1 MKAVLEK
8 AAEQLLTFLVVNTM
22 NKFSR
27 MIVQFNTLFVLILC
41 SYYAAAQH
49 NVDQLT
55 KQWLALDKS
64 ANQLVQN
71 WQQEKQQLTFRISLL
86 SHQNDNLRDKISR
99 AENQKNQVNQTREK
113 ILTEQTIIEQNINTY
128 RLALPNLL
136 DQLQQLMSRLP
147 PELAQ
152 QLSPELESA
161 MSKKEL
167 TAQYQGIA
175 NIVKN
180 LTKNNK
186 LISVKQGV
194 INIHEQDLLTIQL
207 YLGHDQAWFVTQDN
221 SRAGIGYQKN
231 NLWFWLEDS
240 QYADNIRQ
248 AINYAKNQMPGPLL
262 NLPIYLD
269 NN

>member
-1 MKAVLEK
+1 M
-8 AAEQLLTFLVVNTM
+8 
-22 NKFSR
+22 
-27 MIVQFNTLFVLILC
+27 QFNTLIVLVFC
-41 SYYAAAQH
+41 SHYVAAQH
-49 NVDQLT
+49 TVDQLT

-71 WQQEKQQLTFRISLL
+71 WQQEKQQLAFRISLL
-86 SHQNDNLRDKISR
+86 SHQNENLRDKISR
-99 AENQKNQVNQTREK
+99 AENKKNQVTQAREK
-113 ILTEQTIIEQNINTY
+113 ILTEQTIIEQNINAY

-136 DQLQQLMSRLP
+136 DQLQQLMGRLP

-152 QLSPELESA
+152 QFTLDLDSA
-161 MSKKEL
+161 MTKNEL
-167 TAQYQGIA
+167 TVQYQGIA
-175 NIVKN
+175 NIVKK
-180 LTKNNK
+180 LTKNSK

-194 INIHEQDLLTIQL
+194 ININNQALLTIQL

-231 NLWFWLEDS
+231 NQWFWREDS
-240 QYADNIRQ
+240 QYASNIRQ

>member
-1 MKAVLEK
+1 MLIVLV
-8 AAEQLLTFLVVNTM
+8 F
-22 NKFSR
+22 
-27 MIVQFNTLFVLILC
+27 C
-41 SYYAAAQH
+41 SHSAAAQH

-64 ANQLVQN
+64 ANQLVQH

-99 AENQKNQVNQTREK
+99 AENKKNQVNKTRQK
-113 ILTEQTIIEQNINTY
+113 ILTEQTMIEQNINAY
-128 RLALPNLL
+128 RQALPNLL
-136 DQLQQLMSRLP
+136 DQVQQLMSRLP
-147 PELAQ
+147 P
-152 QLSPELESA
+152 QLSKQLAPDLENSMTKTA
-161 MSKKEL
+161 L

-175 NIVKN
+175 NIVKT
-180 LTKNNK
+180 LTKNSK

-194 INIHEQDLLTIQL
+194 ININKQDLLTIQL
-207 YLGHDQAWFVTQDN
+207 YLGHEQAWFVTQDN
-221 SRAGIGYQKN
+221 SRAGIGYQRN
-231 NLWFWLEDS
+231 NQWFWREDS
-240 QYADNIRQ
+240 QYAGNIRQ

>member
-1 MKAVLEK
+1 
-8 AAEQLLTFLVVNTM
+8 M
-22 NKFSR
+22 NKLSR
-27 MIVQFNTLFVLILC
+27 MVVQFNTLIVFVIC
-41 SYYAAAQH
+41 SHYAAAQH

-71 WQQEKQQLTFRISLL
+71 WQKEKQQLTFRISLL
-86 SHQNDNLRDKISR
+86 SHQNNNLRDKISR
-99 AENQKNQVNQTREK
+99 AENIKNQVNQAREK
-113 ILTEQTIIEQNINTY
+113 ILTEQTIIEQNINSY
-128 RLALPNLL
+128 RQALPNLL
-136 DQLQQLMSRLP
+136 DQLQQLMIRLP
-147 PELAQ
+147 SELTQ
-152 QLSPELESA
+152 QLAPELEDA
-161 MSKKEL
+161 MTKTAL

-175 NIVKN
+175 NIVKT
-180 LTKNNK
+180 LTKNSQ
-186 LISVKQGV
+186 LISVKQSV
-194 INIHEQDLLTIQL
+194 ININEQDLLTIQL

-231 NLWFWLEDS
+231 NQWFWLEDS
-240 QYADNIRQ
+240 QYASNIRQ

>member
-1 MKAVLEK
+1 
-8 AAEQLLTFLVVNTM
+8 M

-27 MIVQFNTLFVLILC
+27 LILQCKTIIIFALC
-41 SYYAAAQH
+41 SHTAIAQH

-113 ILTEQTIIEQNINTY
+113 ILTEQTILEQNINTY
-128 RLALPNLL
+128 RQALPNLL
-136 DQLQQLMSRLP
+136 DQLQLLMSRLP
-147 PELAQ
+147 PQLAQ
-152 QLSPELESA
+152 QLAPELENA
-161 MSKKEL
+161 MTNETL

-175 NIVKN
+175 NIVKT
-180 LTKNNK
+180 LTKNSQ
-186 LISVKQGV
+186 LISIKQGIIA
-194 INIHEQDLLTIQL
+194 INEQDLLTIQL

-231 NLWFWLEDS
+231 NQWFWREDS
-240 QYADNIRQ
+240 QYAGNIRQ